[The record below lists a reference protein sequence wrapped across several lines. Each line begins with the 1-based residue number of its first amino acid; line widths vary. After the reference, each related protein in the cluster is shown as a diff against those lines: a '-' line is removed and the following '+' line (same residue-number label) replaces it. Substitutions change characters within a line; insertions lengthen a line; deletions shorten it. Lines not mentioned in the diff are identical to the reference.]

1 VSSSELA
8 AGSGVVTDR
17 TDEFLER
24 PEEKRPDA
32 TSEPNPIEGG
42 IIVLGLLA
50 AAGMLAYAG
59 LVYPFMFPPLLAPVP
74 LGGALVVVAA
84 VVAVARKMKWRPSDL
99 PAEAPWTLR
108 PGWQSPEL
116 EEDLYLRASSP
127 WTAALFAVPAVGIGG
142 WAFYQT
148 YWTNGETAGLIFLL
162 VPAAALIPGASALRR
177 VWHRWTYGTSTLKM
191 DEVPARLGQAFSA
204 EVEAGLDPGRAGS
217 RGPFEV
223 SLTCYHRTEKGR
235 IGEQSSRVSWNVVWK
250 AEAQAEGRR
259 ALNAGAGLSA
269 QSDSGESGPGK
280 EKVKIPVS
288 FDLPEKAPPSTPE
301 KKNTRIAWVLE
312 VSAEAGGW
320 PGFESR
326 FEIPVFEAEQG
337 ERPDHEASQPD
348 LSHNPT

>member
-1 VSSSELA
+1 M
-8 AGSGVVTDR
+8 VTDR

-32 TSEPNPIEGG
+32 TSESDFVGGG
-42 IIVLGLLA
+42 IVVLGLLG
-50 AAGMLAYAG
+50 AAGTLAYAG
-59 LVYPFMFPPLLAPVP
+59 LVDSPMFSPLPAPVL
-74 LGGALVVVAA
+74 LGGALVMVAA

-99 PAEAPWTLR
+99 PAQAPWTLR

-142 WAFYQT
+142 WAFYQM
-148 YWTNGETAGLIFLL
+148 YWIYGKTAGLIFLL
-162 VPAAALIPGASALRR
+162 IPAAALIPGASALRR
-177 VWHRWTYGTSTLKM
+177 VWHRWTYGTSTLTM
-191 DEVPARLGQAFSA
+191 NEVPARLGQTFSA
-204 EVEAGLDPGRAGS
+204 EVKAGLDPDAVGR

-223 SLTCYHRTEKGR
+223 SLTCYHRTQKDRVG
-235 IGEQSSRVSWNVVWK
+235 GESTRVSWNVVWK
-250 AEAQAEGRR
+250 AEAQAEGHR
-259 ALNAGAGLSA
+259 ALGAGAGLSA
-269 QSDSGESGPGK
+269 QSGSRE

-288 FDLPEKAPPSTPE
+288 FDLPEKAPSSTPE

-312 VSAEAGGW
+312 VSTETGGW

-337 ERPDHEASQPD
+337 ERPDHEAPQPD
-348 LSHNPT
+348 LNHNPT